1 MLTDV
6 TTPNNDGTCSVSW
19 EGYNP
24 QDFGN
29 HVQARAWLKK
39 MLDRVA
45 KGRNVQH
52 PTMLA
57 VVGQRCSVR
66 LHGAKAA
73 VNTRHT
79 LSGPTDCY

>member
-1 MLTDV
+1 MYRGKD
-6 TTPNNDGTCSVSW
+6 TTLKTLETMCN
-19 EGYNP
+19 
-24 QDFGN
+24 
-29 HVQARAWLKK
+29 ARAWLRK

-45 KGRNVQH
+45 KGRNVQD